1 MRSLKSSE
9 LKNKSVLQLPQEK
22 LAKQKAIWYINGR
35 LKLTILLVKYPNK
48 NNLWG
53 EDFGAKMI
61 NKTFNLQ
68 DIFASWLC
76 SRNFLVP
83 TRSDCCPDRPY
94 QVQSGATITKS
105 INKWIRLGNIGGMR
119 AISWKS
125 TETHL
130 IRFQIKARANLFQL
144 HRLRATTFFIDM
156 VPAKNIYLYICMV
169 KDFPLTKVSNL
180 INGLLRGPFTIR
192 LRYSEFTYGIEHLCH
207 NIHRNKKLSRSEATW
222 SGRDNLKIS

>member
-1 MRSLKSSE
+1 MRGRFWCKNDKQNFQSPRYFRFLAVFKKFLSSHSLRLLSWSTVPSSIWCHH
-9 LKNKSVLQLPQEK
+9 NKKHKQMDQAGQYWWNASNQL
-22 LAKQKAIWYINGR
+22 
-35 LKLTILLVKYPNK
+35 
-48 NNLWG
+48 
-53 EDFGAKMI
+53 
-61 NKTFNLQ
+61 
-68 DIFASWLC
+68 
-76 SRNFLVP
+76 
-83 TRSDCCPDRPY
+83 
-94 QVQSGATITKS
+94 
-105 INKWIRLGNIGGMR
+105 
-119 AISWKS
+119 KS

-180 INGLLRGPFTIR
+180 IDGLLRGPFTIR